1 VADFR
6 RHLGPAMPARPVDT
20 IIERLI
26 TMSSDPIIQ
35 AFDHLVRRRGQEPL
49 VASPSRRASIHDV
62 DGLARGLDSVLGAAG
77 PISPGT
83 PVAFA
88 VCDGV
93 AFLASFVATRRRGV
107 VPVLLDWRA
116 PSPERDRIVRDL
128 GCEWILSCDTQWPE
142 GAGDWQLRRV
152 PKEVEPPPLA
162 PDVAAVKLSSGS
174 TGKPRGIVTS
184 AEALAADDAGLAK
197 TMGLRADE
205 RILASVPLSHS
216 YGLASIA
223 MPALVRGSLI
233 VLADEGSGP
242 FGNLHAARVLEATFL
257 PTVPAFLG
265 ALVRTDRPHGL
276 APSLRLVVSAGAQ
289 LPAETAARFRAV
301 YGLPI
306 QVFYGSSETGGICF
320 DREGGAGER
329 GSVGEPVE
337 GVHIELDR
345 VEGTG
350 CHESGDDEAAPT
362 VGMVTVE
369 SAAVARGYW
378 PEAHPKLARG
388 RFASSDLARW
398 ESGELVLLGRTDDLI
413 NIRGKKVNP
422 REVEEALAALPGV
435 REVVALGAVDC
446 AQRGEMALRVVV
458 AGELA
463 RLTHAVVVDWC
474 RSRLA
479 EHKVPRS
486 VVLVDEI
493 PRTARGKID
502 RQALEHLAANRGR
515 RRGEP
520 SGVR

>member
-1 VADFR
+1 
-6 RHLGPAMPARPVDT
+6 
-20 IIERLI
+20 
-26 TMSSDPIIQ
+26 MSSDPILQ
-35 AFDHLVRRRGQEPL
+35 AFDRLVERQGQEPL
-49 VASPSRRASIHDV
+49 VATPTRSASIQEV
-62 DGLARGLDSVLGAAG
+62 DGLAREVDSVLGPGGAI
-77 PISPGT
+77 PPGT
-83 PVAFA
+83 PIAFA

-93 AFLASFVATRRRGV
+93 SFLSTFVAARRRGL

-116 PSPERDRIVRDL
+116 PSPERGRIVREL
-128 GCEWILSCDTQWPE
+128 GCEWILSCGAQWPGGPE
-142 GAGDWQLRRV
+142 HWELERV
-152 PKEVEPPPLA
+152 EQAVESPPLA

-174 TGKPRGIVTS
+174 TGRPRGIVTS
-184 AEALAADDAGLAK
+184 AEALAADDENLAK

-223 MPALVRGSLI
+223 LPALVRGSLI

-242 FGNLHAARVLEATFL
+242 FGNLYAARTLEATFL

-265 ALVRTDRPHGL
+265 ALVRTDRPHEL
-276 APSLRLVVSAGAQ
+276 PPSLRLIVSAGAQ

-301 YGLPI
+301 YGKPI

-337 GVHIELDR
+337 GVRIELDR
-345 VEGTG
+345 VEGIG
-350 CHESGDDEAAPT
+350 AHASGDGEAAPT
-362 VGMVTVE
+362 VGMVTIE
-369 SAAVARGYW
+369 SAAVARSYW
-378 PEAHPKLARG
+378 PEAHPMLAGG

-398 ESGELVLLGRTDDLI
+398 EGGELVLLGRTDDLI

-422 REVEEALAALPGV
+422 REVEEALGSLPGV

-458 AGELA
+458 AGEPADLSHSA
-463 RLTHAVVVDWC
+463 VVDWC
-474 RSRLA
+474 RARLA

-486 VVLVDEI
+486 VVLVEEI

-502 RQALEHLAANRGR
+502 RQALERLAAQRSR
-515 RRGEP
+515 RRGETA
-520 SGVR
+520 GAR

>member
-1 VADFR
+1 
-6 RHLGPAMPARPVDT
+6 
-20 IIERLI
+20 
-26 TMSSDPIIQ
+26 MSSDPIIQ
-35 AFDHLVRRRGQEPL
+35 AFERLVRRRGRQAL
-49 VASPSRRASIHDV
+49 VASPSRRASVDDV
-62 DGLARGLDSVLGAAG
+62 DRLARSLDAVITAAG
-77 PISPGT
+77 PVAPGT

-88 VCDGV
+88 VCDGT
-93 AFLASFVATRRRGV
+93 AFLASFVATRRRGL

-128 GCEWILSCDTQWPE
+128 GCEWILRCDVQWPE
-142 GAGDWQLRRV
+142 GAEDWELRRV
-152 PKEVEPPPLA
+152 AMEVEAPPLA

-174 TGKPRGIVTS
+174 TGRPRGIVTS
-184 AEALAADDAGLAK
+184 TEALAADDEALAL
-197 TMGLRADE
+197 TMGLRPDD

-223 MPALVRGSLI
+223 MPALVRGSLV

-242 FGNLHAARVLEATFL
+242 FGNLHAARVLGATFL

-265 ALVRTDRPHGL
+265 ALVRTDRPHEL

-301 YGLPI
+301 YGMPI

-337 GVHIELDR
+337 GVRIELER
-345 VEGTG
+345 VEGVG
-350 CHESGDDEAAPT
+350 CHGEEDVEVAPT

-369 SAAVARGYW
+369 SPAVARGYW

-388 RFASSDLARW
+388 RFTSSDLARW
-398 ESGELVLLGRTDDLI
+398 EGGELVLLGRTDDLI

-446 AQRGEMALRVVV
+446 AQRGETALRVVV
-458 AGELA
+458 AGEPA
-463 RLTHAVVVDWC
+463 RLSHAAVVEWC
-474 RSRLA
+474 RFRLA
-479 EHKVPRS
+479 DHKVPRS
-486 VVLVDEI
+486 VILVDEI

-502 RQALEHLAANRGR
+502 RQALEHLAAGRGR
-515 RRGEP
+515 RRGGT
-520 SGVR
+520 SGAP